1 MITKEL
7 ICVVCPNGCN
17 ITASYAEE
25 PRALLKIEGQRCSRG
40 ESWAK
45 QEMENPLRTFS
56 SSVTVHNGDF
66 LEASVRVTK
75 PVPLTKIFDVM
86 VEIRKIKAEAPLRI
100 GDILLRNPAGTDTD
114 VIVTRN
120 VGVKR

>member
-17 ITASYAEE
+17 ITASYTEE
-25 PRALLKIEGQRCSRG
+25 PHELLKVEGQRCSRG

-45 QEMENPLRTFS
+45 QEIENPLRTFS

-86 VEIRKIKAEAPLRI
+86 EEIRKIKAEAPLRI